1 LNESSSSSTAPVG
14 NVLKALAAVQSEI
27 EKVVKVKRQGMNYM
41 VVMYDDL
48 LDLIRDEV
56 LKNDLTLVPHDC
68 LHVASAPYQTGG
80 GKHMNRDVYVFTFR
94 LYHSSGEYLQI
105 STPADAVDEMDKGP
119 GKALTYATKTAW
131 EKVLMLARGD
141 KADPDSRPSASGGR
155 TQQAASHPPSRVDQI
170 NEAAKNG
177 PPPLKVTWD
186 PATWPVQYQEMYKR
200 DSEAYVDASGIEKY
214 ADWSWQDAVDH
225 VEKYTKER
233 NFPDDVRRQYVR
245 GLTIKML
252 ATGLNSRHAVK
263 ISTSLRETRNQDIL
277 RRAAGEDVLARI
289 MEKIKAEEQKAN
301 VL

>member
-141 KADPDSRPSASGGR
+141 KADPDSRPSASGAR
-155 TQQAASHPPSRVDQI
+155 TAPPQQQQSAKPPSQ
-170 NEAAKNG
+170 AQQNG
-177 PPPLKVTWD
+177 SQSKVTWD
-186 PATWPVQYQEMYKR
+186 PATWPIQYQEMYKR

>member
-141 KADPDSRPSASGGR
+141 KADPDSRPSASGAR
-155 TQQAASHPPSRVDQI
+155 TAPPQQQSAKPPSQ
-170 NEAAKNG
+170 AQQNG
-177 PPPLKVTWD
+177 SQSKVTWD
-186 PATWPVQYQEMYKR
+186 PATWPIQYQEMYKR

>member
-141 KADPDSRPSASGGR
+141 KADPDSRPSASGAR
-155 TQQAASHPPSRVDQI
+155 TAPPQQQSAKPPSQVQQ
-170 NEAAKNG
+170 NG
-177 PPPLKVTWD
+177 SQSKVTWD
-186 PATWPVQYQEMYKR
+186 PATWPIQYQEMYKR